1 MTGPVVFDPLIPAL
15 LLAGLGI
22 LATAVALIGLARRAR
37 GAVPRFAGLAFLVLV
52 LAGPRWRERTT
63 TPLPDIALVIRDRSP
78 SMAIGDRQRLA
89 DAAFHHLART
99 LPKATRL
106 RVVSVAG
113 NGHDGTP
120 IFAALRDALSSI
132 PPGRLAGVVAIGD
145 GEATDRPAAIPPGVP
160 VSVLIPARGNQTDRA
175 LRLIDA
181 PHYGLVGHRVA
192 LRFVVRDHGKTDRGA
207 PVPVRVSI
215 DGKTIARLQAPADR
229 PVSVKLPV
237 SHEGGAVVAVAAAP
251 LPGEVSAVNDQAVF
265 TLTGVR
271 RRLTVLL
278 VAGGPNPGLRTWR
291 LLLKSDPAVRLVNFT
306 ILRLP
311 SEALAAPVHDMS
323 LIPFPVDQLFDREL
337 GKFDLI
343 ILDRFGNDGLLPPP
357 YLINIAA
364 HVRAGGA
371 LLIEAGPEFE
381 GAASLAASPLE
392 PVLPARPDGAG
403 TVTGRFTPK
412 LTAQGRRHPVTAP
425 LAHEAMAPWYRFES
439 ARRVRGATLLRTPRT
454 AGGAGSPLLVLAH
467 EGKGRVAMLLSDQ
480 YWLWARGAL
489 AHDKAM
495 AGPAEP
501 LLRRTVH
508 WLLGEP
514 ALAARRLTAHI
525 ARGRLTVERRS
536 LKGGSP
542 GSALV
547 TDPAGKTTTRALH
560 RTGPGRFAAT
570 VPAGAAGVWRVS
582 AGGMTAYAGAAND
595 DPAEYADLA
604 ASDRIFGPIA
614 RRTGG
619 RVVWLGRT
627 PKPGWRGLLHRRHAR
642 LVTGAR
648 DIPLLPAL
656 PAAILAFALMVAAW
670 WRER

>member
-1 MTGPVVFDPLIPAL
+1 MIGPVTFDPLIPAW
-15 LLAGLGI
+15 LLAV
-22 LATAVALIGLARRAR
+22 LATLAAAIAAAGVARRAR
-37 GAVPRFAGLAFLVLV
+37 GAALRALGLLFLVLV

-63 TPLPDIALVIRDRSP
+63 APLPDIAVIVRDRSS
-78 SMAIGDRQRLA
+78 SMAIGDREHLA
-89 DAAFHHLART
+89 DAAFHHLVHT
-99 LPKATRL
+99 LPKSTRL
-106 RVVSVAG
+106 VVASVAG

-120 IFAALRDALSSI
+120 FFAVLRDALSSI
-132 PPGRLAGVVAIGD
+132 PPKRLAGVVAISD
-145 GEATDRPAAIPPGVP
+145 GEVTDKPIPLPSNVP
-160 VSVLIPARGNQTDRA
+160 VSALIPARGNQTDRA
-175 LRLIDA
+175 LALIDA
-181 PHYGLVGHRVA
+181 PHYGLVGHHVV
-192 LRFVVRDHGKTDRGA
+192 LRFAVSDHGMDDRGMK
-207 PVPVRVSI
+207 VPVQISI
-215 DGKTIARLQAPADR
+215 DGKTVARLQAPADR

-237 SHEGGAVVAVAAAP
+237 THEGGSVVTIAAAE

-291 LLLKSDPAVRLVNFT
+291 LLLKSDPAVRLANFT

-323 LIPFPVDQLFDREL
+323 LIPFPVDQLFNRDL
-337 GKFDLI
+337 GRFDLI
-343 ILDRFGNDGLLPPP
+343 ILDQFSNNGLLLPP
-357 YLINIAA
+357 YLANIAA

-381 GAASLAASPLE
+381 GPASLADSPLE
-392 PVLPARPDGAG
+392 PILPALPDGAG
-403 TVTGRFTPK
+403 TVTGGFTPAF
-412 LTAQGRRHPVTAP
+412 TATGRRHPVTAP
-425 LAHEAMAPWYRFES
+425 LMHAAMAPWYRFES
-439 ARRVRGATLLRTPRT
+439 ARRVRGVILLRTPG
-454 AGGAGSPLLVLAH
+454 ADGGAPLLVLAH

-489 AHDKAM
+489 AHDEAM

-514 ALAARRLTAHI
+514 ALAASRLTAHI
-525 ARGRLTVERRS
+525 AGGRLTVERRS
-536 LKGGSP
+536 LKGGAP
-542 GSALV
+542 GSAQV
-547 TDPAGKTTTRALH
+547 TDPSGKSTTLALH
-560 RTGPGRFAAT
+560 RIAPGRFTASI
-570 VPAGAAGVWRVS
+570 PAGAAGVWRVS

-604 ASDRIFGPIA
+604 ASDRIFAPLA
-614 RRTGG
+614 RRSGG
-619 RVVWLGRT
+619 RIVWLGRT
-627 PKPGWRGLLHRRHAR
+627 PKPGWGGLLHRRRAR

-656 PAAILAFALMVAAW
+656 PAAILAFVLIALAW